1 MSLYPQI
8 LQWAFSIHRDIVFC
22 NFRDATI
29 DIKEM
34 IIDIQCYHLI
44 KKFFESVSWI
54 FFTTKANPSL
64 VGILSQCIG
73 IANHGIVCF
82 KCVAILFV
90 NYTSIKLKKKDEKR
104 KENLSLCA
112 IICCQ
117 ALCAPLIW
125 KAPHWAWSSATLK
138 FLKIQISILQNTPRF
153 GGVSCFFLIRS
164 GL

>member
-22 NFRDATI
+22 NLRDATI

-112 IICCQ
+112 ILCCQ

-125 KAPHWAWSSATLK
+125 KAPYWAWSSATLK
-138 FLKIQISILQNTPRF
+138 FLKIQISYFAEHPSIRGCLM
-153 GGVSCFFLIRS
+153 FLP
-164 GL
+164 G